1 MVNRCFLS
9 PLEKELFRA
18 EQGQFCMDIGEN
30 ENTPVKGI
38 QDKLIHYW
46 EEYPEM
52 LRKMF
57 QRAFMDGGT
66 LCELRPTEVDWKAGA
81 GAADDGLSGLR
92 LRFPRVF
99 EPPAAA
105 GKRYAPLSG
114 LREDMVRAY
123 RRDEYGSFWRKA

>member
-1 MVNRCFLS
+1 MI
-9 PLEKELFRA
+9 PLLGRIPGDVEENVSAGFYGRRNALRA
-18 EQGQFCMDIGEN
+18 AAHGSGLE
-30 ENTPVKGI
+30 
-38 QDKLIHYW
+38 
-46 EEYPEM
+46 
-52 LRKMF
+52 
-57 QRAFMDGGT
+57 
-66 LCELRPTEVDWKAGA
+66 AGA

-123 RRDEYGSFWRKA
+123 RRDE